1 MPKLTPWSGTNS
13 FTKET
18 WVAFE
23 SKHNNMNKSLKE
35 IGGGQGLRKKT
46 KSLNPEYTTNITYN
60 SIFEFAK
67 AQHKYYSESTADS
80 RAEVYEPYKQALKH
94 NEGDNTK
101 PYLNISK
108 DDMLTINSHIIKLL
122 NDTFKKEVDK
132 NILLENTVREQKE
145 ELMLYSKR
153 LKELDRAE
161 KNRKDPHYREQ
172 LIKISLLIGFGIML
186 WAGSYYL

>member
-46 KSLNPEYTTNITYN
+46 KSLDPTYTTNNTYN
-60 SIFEFAK
+60 GIFEFSK
-67 AQHKYYSESTADS
+67 SMHTYYSESTADS

-94 NEGDNTK
+94 NEGN
-101 PYLNISK
+101 LNISK
-108 DDMLTINSHIIKLL
+108 DDMLTINTHIIKLL
-122 NDTFKKEVDK
+122 NDTFKKEVNK
-132 NILLENTVREQKE
+132 NVILENTVREQKE

-153 LKELDRAE
+153 LKELNRAE

-172 LIKISLLIGFGIML
+172 LIKYTLLMLFGFILFGLIEFL
-186 WAGSYYL
+186 